1 MFCKCLW
8 ASLKTDD
15 CLCPSQRVCI
25 FINVQS
31 KSNYSPYRCKLKPF
45 ALKCYCGLKYFQ
57 SLQRLII
64 TLSGSAFGKLSMAC
78 WGFINSPARFPC
90 GLFTINCVRTQTAA
104 NMAKKINKESGIRHK
119 DMPINQISPEW
130 CHPVPS
136 ARPHFPWGM
145 RAHSLSSDQV
155 WKGQRSMDEC
165 LLILKNERLIT
176 K

>member
-119 DMPINQISPEW
+119 DMPINQISLSDVIQCPQQGHISHGNE
-130 CHPVPS
+130 S
-136 ARPHFPWGM
+136 TFPQFRSGLEGSEKYGWM
-145 RAHSLSSDQV
+145 STNTEK
-155 WKGQRSMDEC
+155 WK
-165 LLILKNERLIT
+165 INN
-176 K
+176 